1 LGTLWTASRQSTIG
15 VRVRYKLYRQNKD
28 KEQHLLRTE
37 GGRHSKPCRWRLGT
51 WVLGRLEESRGGA
64 STACASRWARLDQGT
79 DRQIVHRSS
88 KKGGAMRLRLR
99 LGARASTRCQ
109 ARAIM
114 YDAQDRYRG
123 DSRPG
128 SRGYHRPSAGAAE
141 AEAMPARTDRAINT
155 DAIVFMA
162 RTPYPRSGQHH
173 CRP

>member
-1 LGTLWTASRQSTIG
+1 M
-15 VRVRYKLYRQNKD
+15 
-28 KEQHLLRTE
+28 HL
-37 GGRHSKPCRWRLGT
+37 S
-51 WVLGRLEESRGGA
+51 
-64 STACASRWARLDQGT
+64 
-79 DRQIVHRSS
+79 
-88 KKGGAMRLRLR
+88 LR
-99 LGARASTRCQ
+99 LGARASSRCQ

-162 RTPYPRSGQHH
+162 RTPYPRSDQHPLSTVIAWRELAQRANAASAANH
-173 CRP
+173 S